1 MYTEHYD
8 AGQTDTGII
17 NQSMSSH
24 F

>member
-1 MYTEHYD
+1 MYTVQYD